1 MKKIMSES
9 GRRKMAGNLSAPLLG
24 NEIAVVPMS
33 IFQSLIMLIICLA
46 SSGAGMIALKFSQV
60 HDRVDIMVLGY
71 ILEAIA
77 FGIYPFCLK
86 VLSLRLVVVS
96 WSATSNIVAF
106 SSSILLFHDP
116 FSWLACVGCMC
127 NILGVVLVTIS

>member
-1 MKKIMSES
+1 
-9 GRRKMAGNLSAPLLG
+9 MAGNLSAPLLG
-24 NEIAVVPMS
+24 NEVALPMP
-33 IFQSLIMLIICLA
+33 IFQSLIMLFTCLA
-46 SSGAGMIALKFSQV
+46 SSGAGMVALKYSQMY
-60 HDRVDIMVLGY
+60 DRVDCMVLGY
-71 ILEAIA
+71 ILEAVA

-116 FSWLACVGCMC
+116 FSWLACAGCMC